1 MHQKKVRIIIDT
13 NVWISILI
21 TNNFKRFDELIFDNK
36 VLLLYSD
43 ELLSELISVVNRPKF
58 KKYFNKQDVKKLI
71 GFMQDFAE
79 IVEVQSEVNQCR
91 DLKDNFILSLA
102 KDSNAEY
109 IITGDYDLLDLEKF
123 ENTKILTINQFLQIF

>member
-58 KKYFNKQDVKKLI
+58 KKILNKQDVKKLI